1 MDSIPSYIGHKRIE
15 KRCDEIVRALNVTGD
30 CNIIFI
36 EQGSRRFAAALA
48 ARMQGAVSLIPV
60 TIHTYSGTASVH
72 APLLDDSDRS
82 KLAQIDYRRTT
93 LLVDD
98 ICDTGRTLSY
108 VQSLL
113 PDKVIT
119 VVLLNKPDNHT
130 CTVRLDQSGFDV
142 PGNQF
147 YAGYG
152 MDYDGRYRHLDYIGV
167 VQRQSGL

>member
-1 MDSIPSYIGHKRIE
+1 MDTIPSYIGHERIE
-15 KRCDEIVRALNVTGD
+15 KRCDEIVRALSVTGD

-36 EQGSRRFAAALA
+36 EQGSRRFAGALA
-48 ARMQGAVSLIPV
+48 ARMQGAALQIPV
-60 TIHTYSGTASVH
+60 TIHTYSGTASVR
-72 APLLDDSDRS
+72 APLLDDNDRA

-98 ICDTGRTLSY
+98 ICDSGRTLCY
-108 VQSLL
+108 LQSLL
-113 PDKVIT
+113 PVHIIT

-130 CTVRLDQSGFDV
+130 CTVRLDYRGFDV

-152 MDYDGRYRHLDYIGV
+152 MDYDGRYRALDYIGV
-167 VQRQSGL
+167 VQRKSGL